1 MYVMKIVKMK
11 NDSRIIPNDFVDNE
25 IVNSN
30 NRQIQIISEP
40 TYSDTENSRILLDF
54 LGRFKQINDYK
65 IKLGVELTQNY
76 NLSPTKEDLTK
87 INLVFQYWKNTY
99 RSKEILKDIKQSIL
113 ANNISKVQKNHE

>member
-1 MYVMKIVKMK
+1 MK

-113 ANNISKVQKNHE
+113 SNNITKVQKNHE

>member
-11 NDSRIIPNDFVDNE
+11 NDPIIIPDDFINNE
-25 IVNSN
+25 IVNTN
-30 NRQIQIISEP
+30 NNQIPLISEP
-40 TYSDTENSRILLDF
+40 TDSDSENSRILLDF

-65 IKLGVELTQNY
+65 IKLGVELIQNY

>member
-11 NDSRIIPNDFVDNE
+11 NDQIIIPDDFINNE
-25 IVNSN
+25 IVNTN
-30 NRQIQIISEP
+30 NNQIPLISEP
-40 TYSDTENSRILLDF
+40 TDSDSENSRILLDF

>member
-11 NDSRIIPNDFVDNE
+11 NDPIIIPDDFINNE
-25 IVNSN
+25 IVNTN
-30 NRQIQIISEP
+30 NNQIPLISEP
-40 TYSDTENSRILLDF
+40 TDSDSENSRILLDF